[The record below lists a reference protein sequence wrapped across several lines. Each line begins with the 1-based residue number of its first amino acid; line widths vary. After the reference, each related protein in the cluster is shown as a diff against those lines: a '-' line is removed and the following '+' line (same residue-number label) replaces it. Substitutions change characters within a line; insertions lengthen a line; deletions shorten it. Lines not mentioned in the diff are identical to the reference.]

1 MQYKLPFRNCIL
13 CFQRTYYL
21 VLYNH
26 DELTLLHPVRPASCT
41 FRPLLD
47 SCNTTNSAPHRFPF
61 LAVICS
67 PSNRSIE
74 PSIARSHGKPFQSC
88 DRAVQTAARHLRRVL
103 ELPALLEHRGH
114 LDGPV
119 AVVIVR
125 VLGGHRAAPDEGHT
139 RWQLVAI
146 AAGNFEAAVPHL
158 MREPIRDAISHAFRR
173 HQPCNPTPSAM
184 QSDAIS
190 HAIRRHHSRHEG

>member
-1 MQYKLPFRNCIL
+1 MVIQHQVIGSQKTAKDIIRNGTACHAACVLQKDQRCATNKSKLLHAQVPLASRSTRRPEEEQRNRRNRHHAIQAPLPFRNCIL

-74 PSIARSHGKPFQSC
+74 PSIARLHGKPFQSV
-88 DRAVQTAARHLRRVL
+88 DRAFHSEITWQA
-103 ELPALLEHRGH
+103 LP
-114 LDGPV
+114 
-119 AVVIVR
+119 IVR
-125 VLGGHRAAPDEGHT
+125 SCRPDGCAP
-139 RWQLVAI
+139 
-146 AAGNFEAAVPHL
+146 P
-158 MREPIRDAISHAFRR
+158 
-173 HQPCNPTPSAM
+173 PTGA
-184 QSDAIS
+184 
-190 HAIRRHHSRHEG
+190 

>member
-1 MQYKLPFRNCIL
+1 MMAISADSVVPPLDALDAQRHAPATGAHRPFKSKLSP
-13 CFQRTYYL
+13 
-21 VLYNH
+21 
-26 DELTLLHPVRPASCT
+26 S
-41 FRPLLD
+41 
-47 SCNTTNSAPHRFPF
+47 TTPRARAPHRFPF

-74 PSIARSHGKPFQSC
+74 PSIARLHSKPFQSG

-125 VLGGHRAAPDEGHT
+125 VLGGHRAAPDEGRT

-158 MREPIRDAISHAFRR
+158 MREPIRDAISHAIRR
-173 HQPCNPTPSAM
+173 HQPCNPTPS
-184 QSDAIS
+184 QSA
-190 HAIRRHHSRHEG
+190 